1 MKTKLFFALAAF
13 ALTLSVTPGKV
24 AAAAPNQCLSFCAI
38 VRCLDGY
45 VCGPYVNSSG
55 QTVCGCHPGPVRP

>member
-13 ALTLSVTPGKV
+13 ALTLGATPGKV
-24 AAAAPNQCLSFCAI
+24 AAASNQCLSYCAI

-45 VCGPYVNSSG
+45 VCGSYVNSSG
-55 QTVCGCHPGPVRP
+55 QTVCGCHPSPFRP